1 MMQILA
7 SKNPTHTFFEYWT
20 IKEAVMKADGRGMR
34 IPLHSI
40 KLRRGIATID
50 DLNVEWNL
58 YPLALHETV
67 KSHVSSDFQL
77 TNIEKKKWDLD
88 DLLA

>member
-1 MMQILA
+1 
-7 SKNPTHTFFEYWT
+7 
-20 IKEAVMKADGRGMR
+20 MKADGRGMR

-67 KSHVSSDFQL
+67 KSHISSDYKL
-77 TNIEKKKWDLD
+77 THIEMKKWELS